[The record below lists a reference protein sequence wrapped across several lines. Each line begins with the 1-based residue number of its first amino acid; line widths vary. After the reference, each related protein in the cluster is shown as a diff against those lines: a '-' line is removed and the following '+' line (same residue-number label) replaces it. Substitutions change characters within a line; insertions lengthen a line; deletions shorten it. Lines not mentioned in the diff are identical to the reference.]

1 MSIVFILLGALAATL
16 FIVTKL
22 GLHTPPAE
30 NVTLEVV
37 PNAQSRLSREDIRL
51 AA

>member
-30 NVTLEVV
+30 HVNLEMA
-37 PNAQSRLSREDIRL
+37 PNAQNRTSREDIRL

>member
-16 FIVTKL
+16 FTVSKL

-30 NVTLEVV
+30 HVAMAIVTSPTIQDTDEH
-37 PNAQSRLSREDIRL
+37 IRI

>member
-1 MSIVFILLGALAATL
+1 MSIVFILLRALAATL
-16 FIVTKL
+16 FIITKL

-30 NVTLEVV
+30 HVAIALVAS
-37 PNAQSRLSREDIRL
+37 PAIRGTDEQIRI

>member
-30 NVTLEVV
+30 HVTLEVV
-37 PNAQSRLSREDIRL
+37 TNAKSRKSREDIQL